1 MKNENILKERA
12 KILSKPKEQEEVK
25 GENIEILVFK
35 LAKERYGIETKYA
48 KEVHPLKDFTS
59 LPCAPPFIFGLIN
72 VRRKILAVIDLKV
85 LFGLPANSGE
95 QNTVVIL
102 KEGQKEFGLLGDG
115 FEGIQKVPINSI
127 QTSLPTLT
135 GIRQEWLKGI
145 TLDGVIVIEG
155 KKLILSKEIIVDQM
169 VEI

>member
-12 KILSKPKEQEEVK
+12 KILSKPKEQEEIK
-25 GENIEILVFK
+25 GEYIEILVFK

-48 KEVHPLKDFTS
+48 KEVQPLKDFTP
-59 LPCAPPFIFGLIN
+59 LPCAPSFIFGLIN
-72 VRRKILAVIDLKV
+72 VRRKILAVIDLKA
-85 LFGLPANSGE
+85 LFGLPKDGE

-115 FEGIQKVPINSI
+115 FEEIQKVPINSI

-145 TLDGVIVIEG
+145 TLDGVIVIDG